1 MRLTAYQIIAPLV
14 SIVAIMYAWNLVF
27 RKKKTVL
34 EASLW
39 TIFWGAVAY
48 IALYPSVLSYLSV
61 ATGIAN
67 AESAALVTFLG
78 ILFFLV
84 FYLIIR
90 LEELEQRHAKVVRE
104 IALREAGLDSDTKLS
119 MEN

>member
-1 MRLTAYQIIAPLV
+1 MRLTAYQIVAPLAA
-14 SIVAIMYAWNLVF
+14 IVAIVYAWNLVF

-39 TIFWGAVAY
+39 TVFWGAVAY

-67 AESAALVTFLG
+67 AENAALVTFLG

-84 FYLIIR
+84 FYLIVR

-104 IALREAGLDSDTKLS
+104 LALREAGLGSSEKLKID
-119 MEN
+119 N